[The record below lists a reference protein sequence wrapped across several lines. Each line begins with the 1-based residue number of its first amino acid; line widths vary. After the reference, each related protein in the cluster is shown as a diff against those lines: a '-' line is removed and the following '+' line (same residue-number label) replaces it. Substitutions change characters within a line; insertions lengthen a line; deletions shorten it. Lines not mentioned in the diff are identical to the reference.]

1 MAPLK
6 DSTSQSM
13 EHHNKERLS
22 WSELKLE
29 DKNQKNMKKNLRLM
43 ISDVNTSRQDPSVS
57 LT

>member
-6 DSTSQSM
+6 DSTSLSM

-29 DKNQKNMKKNLRLM
+29 DKNQKTMKKSWSRM
-43 ISDVNTSRQDPSVS
+43 ILDVNISPQDPSVS

>member
-22 WSELKLE
+22 WSELKPE
-29 DKNQKNMKKNLRLM
+29 DKNKKTLKKNLRLM
-43 ISDVNTSRQDPSVS
+43 ILDANTSRQDPSVS

>member
-6 DSTSQSM
+6 DSTSLSM

-29 DKNQKNMKKNLRLM
+29 DMNQKTMKKSWSRM
-43 ISDVNTSRQDPSVS
+43 ILDVNISPQDPSVS

>member
-29 DKNQKNMKKNLRLM
+29 DKNQKNMKMNSSKM
-43 ISDVNTSRQDPSVS
+43 ISDVNTSPQDPSVS